1 MDLKDIYTKIEATE
15 GGADLVAAIKSEIEK
30 LNAEAKNTAK
40 PEQQPKKNRKL
51 LQASMALS

>member
-30 LNAEAKNTAK
+30 LNA
-40 PEQQPKKNRKL
+40 
-51 LQASMALS
+51 